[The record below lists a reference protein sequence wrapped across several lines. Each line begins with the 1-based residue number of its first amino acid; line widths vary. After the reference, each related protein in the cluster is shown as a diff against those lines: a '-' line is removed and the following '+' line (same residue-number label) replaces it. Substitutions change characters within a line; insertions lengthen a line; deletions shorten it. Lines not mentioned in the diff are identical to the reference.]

1 MRSKKSTSRVTWPP
15 APWDSKEFRLFS
27 YIGQRTPKP
36 LLCFRILCCKPKV
49 TCDWPINV
57 WVAQVK
63 FFALFQVLMKYCI
76 FVWPGKKKACST
88 DTLFRELPV
97 SQWFPLKPAVHKQRY
112 PLSVKPVWQVALF
125 LQGFFAHAFYGR
137 KGRWDWSCT
146 VVTCFHPPNWH
157 FPLSGSHKTFHF
169 SYMKFL
175 CLLKFLFIKVNVSLT
190 FMEKK
195 FRMARLGFNLGASAL
210 QSITLTPTQ
219 PRICGQRMVWFEYI

>member
-1 MRSKKSTSRVTWPP
+1 M
-15 APWDSKEFRLFS
+15 
-27 YIGQRTPKP
+27 
-36 LLCFRILCCKPKV
+36 

-63 FFALFQVLMKYCI
+63 FLALFQVLMKCI

-146 VVTCFHPPNWH
+146 VVTCFHPSNWH
-157 FPLSGSHKTFHF
+157 FPLSAWF
-169 SYMKFL
+169 SEDISLFL
-175 CLLKFLFIKVNVSLT
+175 HEISLSLKISVQKSLSLFN
-190 FMEKK
+190 FYGKK
-195 FRMARLGFNLGASAL
+195 FQDDTNRIRSRSIGFAVHHFNPYTTQDLRATNGLIWIYIAT
-210 QSITLTPTQ
+210 TLTLTLT
-219 PRICGQRMVWFEYI
+219 